1 MSAGGA
7 HGRSRRGAHGGGG
20 HDGPDERWLVS
31 YADMITVLM
40 ALFIVLFAISQVD
53 AQKFLELRQGMAD
66 GVGASSTIPVDG
78 GSGLLESNGSV
89 AAPASPQVAVQNEQV
104 DVAAGSSGASTAS
117 AADASGPAMQA
128 AREEVAR
135 LDDIERELQA
145 ALDSGGLG
153 DRVDFRVTD
162 RGLVGAIVA
171 DDVFFEPSSAVVRG
185 TGQQV
190 VDVMAPVLAGAPQLL
205 ELQGHT
211 NSLPVVGGQYPSNW
225 ELSAARAAAV
235 VRYLQ
240 ADGIAPERM
249 TAVGYG
255 ETRPLYPG
263 DDAAALDGNR
273 RVDLVVVSDQPAE
286 VRALLPR
293 AQEELDTGAA
303 PPAVQVAPADVD
315 LAPPVQASAADL
327 AETHDAGGH

>member
-7 HGRSRRGAHGGGG
+7 HGRARRGGGHDEGG

-53 AQKFLELRQGMAD
+53 AQKFLELRQGLAD
-66 GVGASSTIPVDG
+66 GVGASATIPVDG

-89 AAPASPQVAVQNEQV
+89 AAPASPQVSVQNESL
-104 DVAAGSSGASTAS
+104 DVSAGASGASAGS
-117 AADASGPAMQA
+117 AADSAGPAMDA
-128 AREEVAR
+128 AREEVQR
-135 LDDIERELQA
+135 LDDLQRQLDA
-145 ALDSGGLG
+145 ALQSGGLG

-171 DDVFFEPSSAVVRG
+171 DDVFFESSSAVIRE
-185 TGQQV
+185 TGQ
-190 VDVMAPVLAGAPQLL
+190 DVLDAMAPVLADAPQPLDL
-205 ELQGHT
+205 EGHT
-211 NSLPVVGGQYPSNW
+211 NSLPVRGGVYPSNW

-249 TAVGYG
+249 TALGYG

-263 DDAAALDGNR
+263 GDEKALTGNR

-286 VRALLPR
+286 VKALLPK
-293 AQEELDTGAA
+293 AQAELDAGAA
-303 PPAVQVAPADVD
+303 PPAVDVAPQPVAVAPAVE
-315 LAPPVQASAADL
+315 ASAADT
-327 AETHDAGGH
+327 AAADGH